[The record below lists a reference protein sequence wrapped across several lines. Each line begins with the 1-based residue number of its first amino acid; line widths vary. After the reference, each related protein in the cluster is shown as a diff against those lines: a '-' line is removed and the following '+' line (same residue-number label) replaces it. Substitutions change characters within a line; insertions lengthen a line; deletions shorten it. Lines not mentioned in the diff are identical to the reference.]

1 MIMIIIIIA
10 AINMVIG
17 SDDCFIGWD
26 GRIKKKPPALELLAN
41 HISLWSVWTRIFPC
55 DQHSIFLSSVLYFPV
70 ISSVVPCDQHSILW
84 SAWTRGESKVVFYNS
99 RHSLIVTSERS
110 GNRLRSKPVF
120 ALGHCSDHQ
129 IRCSRFPLQVDNI
142 GWGGGNIDSPWSEM
156 NISWSID
163 AGVDITH
170 FNLLSL
176 YCRRV
181 LKFTLIWI

>member
-1 MIMIIIIIA
+1 MIA
-10 AINMVIG
+10 SSDGTGG
-17 SDDCFIGWD
+17 SKRSRLG
-26 GRIKKKPPALELLAN
+26 LELLAN

-55 DQHSIFLSSVLYFPV
+55 DQHSISLSSVLYFPV

-129 IRCSRFPLQVDNI
+129 IRWCRFPLQVDNI

-163 AGVDITH
+163 AGVDIAH
-170 FNLLSL
+170 YNLLSL

-181 LKFTLIWI
+181 LNLN